1 MSIKNPSKI
10 SINTQISTKKWENIM
25 QLVVLF
31 LGLVLINILAQHYF
45 FRLDL
50 TAEKRYTITESSR
63 NILKNLEEPVFIEIY
78 LEGELNSSFK
88 RLQKS
93 VKETLQEFSMYAGKN
108 IQFTFINPE
117 QVSSNPEEQN
127 RYYKQLA
134 NRGIQPTTVFE
145 TVQGKKVQKLIFP
158 SAIISYK
165 NKEKPV
171 LLLKGNRTASPQEQL
186 NQSIENIEYELIS
199 AIQKLS
205 KKQKNSI
212 AFIEGHDELSNDRLI
227 SLTQTLSE
235 NCIVERLNLNE
246 NLTNSFK
253 LENDKSKIAQNS
265 TQNPIQNLLQY
276 DAIVIAKPT
285 LSYTDNDRYQLDQ
298 YLMNGGKLLFFID
311 QVQMNLDSI
320 AQGGTYTFAYNLGL
334 NEMIFRYGVRVNQDL
349 LQDTQSGQILVNVGQ
364 MGNKANVQPIPF
376 PYYATTASF
385 STHPITKNM
394 DALLFK
400 FVSTLDSVKAEG
412 IIQTPLIFSSQYSR
426 IKKVPTLIS
435 LDELKQDLNPKLY
448 QTSNLPV
455 AYLLEGEFTS
465 AFKGRFPPSGFSETD
480 FIQKG
485 KDSKVLVV
493 GDGDLLSNDFDRRT
507 RQPLPIGYDEVSK
520 NTYSNQEFFLN
531 TLSYMLDEGGIIT
544 SRTKEFEIR
553 PLDTFKVQ
561 DEKSYWQFL
570 NLVVPN
576 VIVLV
581 FGLSWYFWR
590 KRKYS

>member
-1 MSIKNPSKI
+1 MPIQDNSKPSSKLR
-10 SINTQISTKKWENIM
+10 INTRKWENSM
-25 QLVVLF
+25 QLVVVF
-31 LGLVLINILAQHYF
+31 LGLILINILAQHYF

-50 TAEKRYTITESSR
+50 TSEKRYTITESSK

-93 VKETLQEFSMYAGKN
+93 IKETLQEFSMYAGKN

-117 QVSSNPEEQN
+117 QISSNPEEQN
-127 RYYKQLA
+127 RYYKQLSD
-134 NRGIQPTTVFE
+134 RGVQPTTVFE

-158 SAIISYK
+158 SAIVSYK

-205 KKQKNSI
+205 KKQKSSV
-212 AFIEGHDELSNDRLI
+212 AFIEGHNELSNDRLI
-227 SLTQTLSE
+227 SLTQMLSE
-235 NCIVERLNLNE
+235 NYIVEKVNLNE
-246 NLTNSFK
+246 NLSSSFK
-253 LENDKSKIAQNS
+253 NKN
-265 TQNPIQNLLQY
+265 NPIQNLLQY

-298 YLMNGGKLLFFID
+298 YLMNGGRLLFFID

-320 AQGGTYTFAYNLGL
+320 AQYGTYAFAYDLGL

-349 LQDTQSGQILVNVGQ
+349 LQDTQAGQILVNVGQ
-364 MGNKANVQPIPF
+364 MGNKANIQAIPF

-400 FVSTLDSVKAEG
+400 FVSTLDSIKADG
-412 IIQTPLIFSSQYSR
+412 IAKTPLVFSSGYAR

-435 LDELKQDLNPKLY
+435 LDELKLDLNPKLY
-448 QTSNLPV
+448 QTANIPV

-465 AFKGRFPPSGFSETD
+465 AFQGRFPPTGFSEKD

-507 RQPLPIGYDEVSK
+507 RQPLPIGYDEISK

-553 PLDTFKVQ
+553 PLDTFKIQ
-561 DEKSYWQFL
+561 EEKSYWQFL

-576 VIVLV
+576 VIIVV
-581 FGLSWYFWR
+581 FGLVWYFWR
-590 KRKYS
+590 RKKYA

>member
-1 MSIKNPSKI
+1 MAIKSSPKTSITTKI
-10 SINTQISTKKWENIM
+10 NTKKWENIL
-25 QLVVLF
+25 QLVILF
-31 LGLVLINILAQHYF
+31 LGLLLINILAQNYF

-50 TAEKRYTITESSR
+50 TAEKRYTITESSKT
-63 NILKNLEEPVFIEIY
+63 ILENLEEPIYIEIY

-117 QVSSNPEEQN
+117 QVSSNPDEQN
-127 RYYKQLA
+127 RYYKQLSD
-134 NRGIQPTTVFE
+134 RGIQPTTVFE

-158 SAIISYK
+158 SAIVSYK
-165 NKEKPV
+165 NKEKAV

-205 KKQKNSI
+205 KKQKSNV

-227 SLTQTLSE
+227 SLTQALSE
-235 NCIVERLNLNE
+235 NYIVERLNLNQ
-246 NLTNSFK
+246 NITNSLQSDNK
-253 LENDKSKIAQNS
+253 TSK
-265 TQNPIQNLLQY
+265 NPIQNLSQY

-320 AQGGTYTFAYNLGL
+320 AQGGTYAFAYNLGL
-334 NEMIFRYGVRVNQDL
+334 NEMIFRYGVRINQDL

-364 MGNKANVQPIPF
+364 MGNNANVQRAIF

-394 DALLFK
+394 DALMFK
-400 FVSTLDSVKAEG
+400 FVSTLDSVKADG
-412 IIQTPLIFSSQYSR
+412 ITQTPLVFSSQYSR

-435 LDELKQDLNPKLY
+435 LDELKLDLNPKLY
-448 QTSNLPV
+448 QTANIPV

-465 AFKGRFPPSGFSETD
+465 AFQGRFPPEGFSEKE

-507 RQPLPIGYDEVSK
+507 RQPLPIGYDEMSK

-553 PLDTFKVQ
+553 PLDTFKIQ
-561 DEKSYWQFL
+561 EEKSYWQFL

-576 VIVLV
+576 VIILV
-581 FGLSWYFWR
+581 FGLAWYFWR
-590 KRKYS
+590 KKKYS

>member
-1 MSIKNPSKI
+1 MSSQNSQNFSSKFQ
-10 SINTQISTKKWENIM
+10 INTRKWENIM

-31 LGLVLINILAQHYF
+31 LGLILINILAQNYF

-50 TAEKRYTITESSR
+50 TSEKRYTITESSKT
-63 NILKNLEEPVFIEIY
+63 ILKNLEEPVYIEIY

-117 QVSSNPEEQN
+117 QISSNPEEQN
-127 RYYKQLA
+127 RYYKQLSD
-134 NRGIQPTTVFE
+134 RGIQPTTVFE

-158 SAIISYK
+158 SAIVSYK

-205 KKQKNSI
+205 KKQKSSV
-212 AFIEGHDELSNDRLI
+212 AFIEGHGELSNDRLI
-227 SLTQTLSE
+227 SLTQALSE
-235 NCIVERLNLNE
+235 NYIVEKVNLNE
-246 NLTNSFK
+246 NLINSSK
-253 LENDKSKIAQNS
+253 NKS
-265 TQNPIQNLLQY
+265 NPVQNLLQY
-276 DAIVIAKPT
+276 DAVVIAKPT

-320 AQGGTYTFAYNLGL
+320 AQGGTYAFAYNLGL

-400 FVSTLDSVKAEG
+400 FVSTLDSVKADG
-412 IIQTPLIFSSQYSR
+412 ITQTPLIFSSQYAR

-435 LDELKQDLNPKLY
+435 LDELKLDLNPKLY
-448 QTSNLPV
+448 QTANIPV

-465 AFKGRFPPSGFSETD
+465 AFQGRFPPEGFSEKE

-507 RQPLPIGYDEVSK
+507 RQPLPIGYDEISK

-544 SRTKEFEIR
+544 SRSKEFEIR
-553 PLDTFKVQ
+553 PLDTFKIQ
-561 DEKSYWQFL
+561 EEKSYWQFL

-576 VIVLV
+576 VIILV
-581 FGLSWYFWR
+581 FGLAWYFWR
-590 KRKYS
+590 KRKYT

>member
-1 MSIKNPSKI
+1 MAIKSSPKI
-10 SINTQISTKKWENIM
+10 SINTKKWENIM

-31 LGLVLINILAQHYF
+31 LGLILINIIAQNYF

-50 TAEKRYTITESSR
+50 TAEKRYTITESSKT
-63 NILKNLEEPVFIEIY
+63 ILKNLEEPVYIEIY

-93 VKETLQEFSMYAGKN
+93 VKETLQEFSMYGGKN

-117 QVSSNPEEQN
+117 QISNNPEEQN
-127 RYYKQLA
+127 RYYKQLSD
-134 NRGIQPTTVFE
+134 RGIQPTTVFE

-158 SAIISYK
+158 SAIVSYK

-205 KKQKNSI
+205 KKQKSSV

-227 SLTQTLSE
+227 SLTQSLSE
-235 NCIVERLNLNE
+235 NYIVERLNLNE
-246 NLTNSFK
+246 NLTTSFQSNNK
-253 LENDKSKIAQNS
+253 
-265 TQNPIQNLLQY
+265 NPVQNLSQY
-276 DAIVIAKPT
+276 DAIVVAKPT

-311 QVQMNLDSI
+311 QIQMNLDSI
-320 AQGGTYTFAYNLGL
+320 AQGGTYAFAYNLGL
-334 NEMIFRYGVRVNQDL
+334 NEMIFRYGVRVNQNL

-364 MGNKANVQPIPF
+364 MGNNANIQAIPF

-394 DALLFK
+394 DALMFK
-400 FVSTLDSVKAEG
+400 FASTLDSVKADG
-412 IIQTPLIFSSQYSR
+412 ITQTPLVFSSQYSK
-426 IKKVPTLIS
+426 IKKIPTLIS
-435 LDELKQDLNPKLY
+435 LDELKLDLNPKLY

-455 AYLLEGEFTS
+455 AYLLEGEFSS

-493 GDGDLLSNDFDRRT
+493 GDGDLLSNDFDRKT

-520 NTYSNQEFFLN
+520 NTYSNQEFLLN
-531 TLSYMLDEGGIIT
+531 TLAYMLDEGGIIT

-553 PLDTFKVQ
+553 PLDTFKIQ
-561 DEKSYWQFL
+561 EEKSYWQFL

-576 VIVLV
+576 LIILF
-581 FGLSWYFWR
+581 FGLAWYFWR
-590 KRKYS
+590 KKKYS

>member
-1 MSIKNPSKI
+1 MPIQDNSKPSSKLR
-10 SINTQISTKKWENIM
+10 INTRKWENSM
-25 QLVVLF
+25 QLVVVF
-31 LGLVLINILAQHYF
+31 LGLILINILAHHYF

-50 TAEKRYTITESSR
+50 TSEKRYTITESSK

-93 VKETLQEFSMYAGKN
+93 IKETLQEFSMYAGKN

-117 QVSSNPEEQN
+117 QISSNPEEQN
-127 RYYKQLA
+127 RYYKQLSD
-134 NRGIQPTTVFE
+134 RGVQPTTVFE

-158 SAIISYK
+158 SAIVSYK

-205 KKQKNSI
+205 KKQKSSV
-212 AFIEGHDELSNDRLI
+212 AFIEGHNELSNDRLI

-235 NCIVERLNLNE
+235 NYIVEKVNLNE
-246 NLTNSFK
+246 NLSSSFK
-253 LENDKSKIAQNS
+253 NKN
-265 TQNPIQNLLQY
+265 NPIQKLLQY

-320 AQGGTYTFAYNLGL
+320 AQSGTYAFAYDLGL

-349 LQDTQSGQILVNVGQ
+349 LQDTQAGQILVNVGQ
-364 MGNKANVQPIPF
+364 MGNKANIQAIPF

-385 STHPITKNM
+385 STHPITKSM
-394 DALLFK
+394 DALMFK
-400 FVSTLDSVKAEG
+400 FVSTLDSVKADG
-412 IIQTPLIFSSQYSR
+412 IIQVPLVFSSGYAR

-435 LDELKQDLNPKLY
+435 LDELKLDLNPKLY
-448 QTSNLPV
+448 QASNIPV

-465 AFKGRFPPSGFSETD
+465 AFQGRFPPTGFSEKE

-485 KDSKVLVV
+485 KDSKILVV

-507 RQPLPIGYDEVSK
+507 RQPLPIGYDEISK

-553 PLDTFKVQ
+553 PLDTFKIQ
-561 DEKSYWQFL
+561 EEKSYWQFL

-576 VIVLV
+576 VIIVV
-581 FGLSWYFWR
+581 FGLVWYFWR
-590 KRKYS
+590 RKKYA

>member
-1 MSIKNPSKI
+1 MSIQTP
-10 SINTQISTKKWENIM
+10 SINTKKWENIF

-31 LGLVLINILAQHYF
+31 LGLLLINILAQNYF

-50 TAEKRYTITESSR
+50 TAEKRYTITESSKT
-63 NILKNLEEPVFIEIY
+63 ILENLEEPVYIEIY

-93 VKETLQEFSMYAGKN
+93 VKETLQEFSMYGGKN

-127 RYYKQLA
+127 RYYKQLSD
-134 NRGIQPTTVFE
+134 RGIQPTTVFE

-158 SAIISYK
+158 SAIVSYK
-165 NKEKPV
+165 NKEKAV

-205 KKQKNSI
+205 KKQKSSI
-212 AFIEGHDELSNDRLI
+212 AFIEGHGELSNDRLI

-235 NCIVERLNLNE
+235 NYIVERLNLNQ
-246 NLTNSFK
+246 NITNSLQSNK
-253 LENDKSKIAQNS
+253 
-265 TQNPIQNLLQY
+265 NPVQNLAQY
-276 DAIVIAKPT
+276 DAIVVAKPT

-349 LQDTQSGQILVNVGQ
+349 LQDTQSGQILVNVGK
-364 MGNKANVQPIPF
+364 MGNNANVQPAPF

-394 DALLFK
+394 DALMFK
-400 FVSTLDSVKAEG
+400 FVSTLDSVKADG
-412 IIQTPLIFSSQYSR
+412 ITQTPLVFSSQYAR

-435 LDELKQDLNPKLY
+435 LDELKLDLNPKLY
-448 QTSNLPV
+448 QTANIPV
-455 AYLLEGEFTS
+455 AYLLEGEFSS
-465 AFKGRFPPSGFSETD
+465 AFQGRFPPEGFSENE
-480 FIQKG
+480 FIKKG

-507 RQPLPIGYDEVSK
+507 RQPLPIGYDEISK

-553 PLDTFKVQ
+553 PLDTFKIQ
-561 DEKSYWQFL
+561 EEKSYWQFL
-570 NLVVPN
+570 NLVIPN
-576 VIVLV
+576 IIILV
-581 FGLSWYFWR
+581 FGLAWYFWR
-590 KRKYS
+590 KKKYS

>member
-1 MSIKNPSKI
+1 MAIQSSSKFQ
-10 SINTQISTKKWENIM
+10 INTKKWENIM

-31 LGLVLINILAQHYF
+31 LGLILINILAQNYF

-50 TAEKRYTITESSR
+50 TAEKRYTITESSKT
-63 NILKNLEEPVFIEIY
+63 ILENLEEPVFIEIY

-93 VKETLQEFSMYAGKN
+93 VKETLEEFSMYAGKN

-127 RYYKQLA
+127 RYYQQLA
-134 NRGIQPTTVFE
+134 NRGVQPTTVFE

-158 SAIISYK
+158 SAIVSYK

-205 KKQKNSI
+205 KKQKSSV
-212 AFIEGHDELSNDRLI
+212 AFIEGHGELSNDRLI

-235 NCIVERLNLNE
+235 NYIVERVNLNE
-246 NLTNSFK
+246 NLANSFK
-253 LENDKSKIAQNS
+253 SENSKNNKTAQS
-265 TQNPIQNLLQY
+265 PIQNLLQY

-320 AQGGTYTFAYNLGL
+320 AQGGTYAFAYNLGL

-364 MGNKANVQPIPF
+364 MGNKANVTPIPF
-376 PYYATTASF
+376 PYYATTGSF

-394 DALLFK
+394 DALMFK
-400 FVSTLDSVKAEG
+400 FVSTLDSVKADG
-412 IIQTPLIFSSQYSR
+412 IVQTPLVFSSQYSK

-448 QTSNLPV
+448 QNSNIPV
-455 AYLLEGEFTS
+455 AYLLEGEFSS
-465 AFKGRFPPSGFSETD
+465 AFKGRFPPSGFDEKD
-480 FIQKG
+480 FIKKG

-507 RQPLPIGYDEVSK
+507 RQPLPIGYDEISK

-544 SRTKEFEIR
+544 SRTKDFEIR

-561 DEKSYWQFL
+561 EEKSYWQFL

-576 VIVLV
+576 LIILV
-581 FGLSWYFWR
+581 FGLGWYFWR
-590 KRKYS
+590 KKKYA

>member
-10 SINTQISTKKWENIM
+10 SINTQINTKKWENIV

-31 LGLVLINILAQHYF
+31 LGLLLINILAQNYF

-50 TAEKRYTITESSR
+50 TAEKRYTITESSKT
-63 NILKNLEEPVFIEIY
+63 ILENLEEPVFIEIY

-117 QVSSNPEEQN
+117 QISNNPEEQN
-127 RYYKQLA
+127 RYYQQLA
-134 NRGIQPTTVFE
+134 SRGIQPTTVFE
-145 TVQGKKVQKLIFP
+145 TVQGKKVEKLIFP
-158 SAIISYK
+158 SAIVSYK

-205 KKQKNSI
+205 KKQKSSV
-212 AFIEGHDELSNDRLI
+212 AFIEGHGELSNDRLI
-227 SLTQTLSE
+227 SLIQTLSE
-235 NCIVERLNLNE
+235 NYIVERLNLNE
-246 NLTNSFK
+246 NITNSLQSDNK
-253 LENDKSKIAQNS
+253 TGK
-265 TQNPIQNLLQY
+265 NPIQNLLQY

-364 MGNKANVQPIPF
+364 MGNNANVQPVPF

-394 DALLFK
+394 DALMFK
-400 FVSTLDSVKAEG
+400 FVSTLDSVKAAG
-412 IIQTPLIFSSQYSR
+412 ITQTPLVFSSGYAR

-435 LDELKQDLNPKLY
+435 LDELKLDLNPKLY
-448 QTSNLPV
+448 QTANIPV

-465 AFKGRFPPSGFSETD
+465 AFQGRFPPEGFSEKE

-507 RQPLPIGYDEVSK
+507 RQPLPIGYDEISK

-531 TLSYMLDEGGIIT
+531 TLSYILDEGGIIT

-553 PLDTFKVQ
+553 PLDTFKIQ
-561 DEKSYWQFL
+561 EEKSYWQFL

-576 VIVLV
+576 VIILV
-581 FGLSWYFWR
+581 FGLAWYFWR
-590 KRKYS
+590 KKKYS

>member
-1 MSIKNPSKI
+1 MPTPTNLKSSSKI
-10 SINTQISTKKWENIM
+10 SINTRKWENIM

-31 LGLVLINILAQHYF
+31 LGLILINILAQNHF

-50 TAEKRYTITESSR
+50 TSEKRYTITESSKT
-63 NILKNLEEPVFIEIY
+63 ILKNLEEPVYIEIY

-117 QVSSNPEEQN
+117 QFSSNPEEQS

-158 SAIISYK
+158 SAIVSYK

-205 KKQKNSI
+205 KKQKSSV
-212 AFIEGHDELSNDRLI
+212 AFIEGHGELSNDRLI

-235 NCIVERLNLNE
+235 NYIVERLNLNE

-253 LENDKSKIAQNS
+253 SDNKTQNS
-265 TQNPIQNLLQY
+265 TQNPIQDLSQY

-320 AQGGTYTFAYNLGL
+320 AQGGTYAFAYNLGL
-334 NEMIFRYGVRVNQDL
+334 NEMIFRYGVRVNQNL

-364 MGNKANVQPIPF
+364 MGNKANIQPIPF

-394 DALLFK
+394 DALMFK
-400 FVSTLDSVKAEG
+400 FVSTLDSVKADG
-412 IIQTPLIFSSQYSR
+412 IIQTPLVFSSQYAR

-435 LDELKQDLNPKLY
+435 LDELKLDLNPKLY

-465 AFKGRFPPSGFSETD
+465 AFKGRFPPSGFSEKD

-485 KDSKVLVV
+485 NDSKVLVV

-507 RQPLPIGYDEVSK
+507 RQPLPIGYDEISK

-544 SRTKEFEIR
+544 SRTKDFEIR

-561 DEKSYWQFL
+561 EEKSYWQFL

-576 VIVLV
+576 VIILV
-581 FGLSWYFWR
+581 FGLGWYFWR
-590 KRKYS
+590 KKKYA

>member
-1 MSIKNPSKI
+1 MSEKNSNTPSFQ
-10 SINTQISTKKWENIM
+10 INTKKWENAM

-31 LGLVLINILAQHYF
+31 LGLVLINILAQSYF

-50 TAEKRYTITESSR
+50 TAEKRYTITESSKE
-63 NILKNLEEPVFIEIY
+63 ILENLEEPVFIEIY
-78 LEGELNSSFK
+78 LEGELNASFK

-93 VKETLQEFSMYAGKN
+93 VKETLQEFEVYAGSN

-117 QVSSNPEEQN
+117 EVSSNPEEQS
-127 RYYKQLA
+127 RYYQQLA
-134 NRGIQPTTVFE
+134 SRGVQPTTVFE
-145 TVQGKKVQKLIFP
+145 TVQGKKVEKLIFP
-158 SAIISYK
+158 SAIVSYK

-205 KKQKNSI
+205 KKEKSSI
-212 AFIEGHDELSNDRLI
+212 AFVEGHGELSNDRLI
-227 SLTQTLSE
+227 SLSQTLSE
-235 NCIVERLNLNE
+235 NYIVERLNLNE
-246 NLTNSFK
+246 NLSNS
-253 LENDKSKIAQNS
+253 LNSK
-265 TQNPIQNLLQY
+265 TQNPIQSLSKY
-276 DAIVIAKPT
+276 DAIVVAKPN

-320 AQGGTYTFAYNLGL
+320 AQGGTYAFAYNLGL

-364 MGNKANVQPIPF
+364 RGNQSNVQPIPF
-376 PYYATTASF
+376 PYYATTGSF

-394 DALLFK
+394 DALMFK
-400 FVSTLDSVKAEG
+400 FVSTLDSVKADG
-412 IIQTPLIFSSQYSR
+412 IVKTPLIFSSQYSR

-435 LDELKQDLNPKLY
+435 LDELREDLNPKLY
-448 QTSNLPV
+448 QTSTIPL
-455 AYLLEGEFTS
+455 AYLLEGEFKS
-465 AFKGRFPPSGFSETD
+465 AFQGRFPPSGFSQDD

-493 GDGDLLSNDFDRRT
+493 GDGDLLSNGFDRRT
-507 RQPLPIGYDEVSK
+507 RQPLPMGYDEVSK
-520 NTYSNQEFFLN
+520 NTYSNEEFLTN
-531 TLSYMLDEGGIIT
+531 ALAYMLDEGGIIT
-544 SRTKEFEIR
+544 SRTKDFEIR
-553 PLDTFKVQ
+553 PLDTFKIQ
-561 DEKSYWQFL
+561 EEKSYWQFL
-570 NLVVPN
+570 NLVLPN
-576 VIVLV
+576 LIIIV
-581 FGLSWYFWR
+581 FGLGWYFWR

>member
-1 MSIKNPSKI
+1 MASKI
-10 SINTQISTKKWENIM
+10 SINTRKWESLM

-31 LGLVLINILAQHYF
+31 LGLILINVLAQNYF

-50 TAEKRYTITESSR
+50 TAEKRYSITESSK
-63 NILKNLEEPVFIEIY
+63 NILENLEEPVFIEIY

-117 QVSSNPEEQN
+117 KISSNPEEQN
-127 RYYKQLA
+127 RYYQQLA
-134 NRGIQPTTVFE
+134 NRGVQPTTVFE

-165 NKEKPV
+165 NKEKPI

-205 KKQKNSI
+205 KKQKSSV
-212 AFIEGHDELSNDRLI
+212 AFVEGHGELSNDRLI

-235 NCIVERLNLNE
+235 SYIIERVNLNE
-246 NLTNSFK
+246 NLKNSFISD
-253 LENDKSKIAQNS
+253 NNS
-265 TQNPIQNLLQY
+265 SNNPIKNLLQY

-334 NEMIFRYGVRVNQDL
+334 NEMIFRYGVRVNQNL
-349 LQDTQSGQILVNVGQ
+349 LQDTQSGKILVNVGQ
-364 MGNKANVQPIPF
+364 MGNKANVQAIPF

-394 DALLFK
+394 DALMFK
-400 FVSTLDSVKAEG
+400 FVSTLDSVKADG
-412 IIQTPLIFSSQYSR
+412 ITQTPLVFSSQYAR

-435 LDELKQDLNPKLY
+435 LDELKLDLNPKLY
-448 QTSNLPV
+448 QTPNIPV
-455 AYLLEGEFTS
+455 AYLLEGEFNS
-465 AFKGRFPPSGFSETD
+465 AFKGRFPPSGFSEKD

-507 RQPLPIGYDEVSK
+507 RQPLPIGYDQISK

-531 TLSYMLDEGGIIT
+531 SLAYMLDEGGIIT
-544 SRTKEFEIR
+544 SRSKEFEIR
-553 PLDTFKVQ
+553 PLDTFKIQ
-561 DEKSYWQFL
+561 EEKSYWQFL

-576 VIVLV
+576 LIILI
-581 FGLSWYFWR
+581 FGLGWYFWR
-590 KRKYS
+590 KKKYS

>member
-1 MSIKNPSKI
+1 
-10 SINTQISTKKWENIM
+10 M

-31 LGLVLINILAQHYF
+31 LGLILINIVAQNHF

-50 TAEKRYTITESSR
+50 TAEKRYTITESSKE
-63 NILKNLEEPVFIEIY
+63 ILQNLEEPVFIEIY

-93 VKETLQEFSMYAGKN
+93 IKETLQEFSMYAGKN
-108 IQFTFINPE
+108 IQFAFINPE
-117 QVSSNPEEQN
+117 EVSSNPEEQS

-158 SAIISYK
+158 SAIVSYK

-205 KKQKNSI
+205 KKQKSNI
-212 AFIEGHDELSNDRLI
+212 AFVEGHDELSNDRLI

-235 NCIVERLNLNE
+235 NYIVERLNLN
-246 NLTNSFK
+246 
-253 LENDKSKIAQNS
+253 
-265 TQNPIQNLLQY
+265 QNLSNSLNSEAKNPVQNLSKY
-276 DAIVIAKPT
+276 DAIVVAKPT

-320 AQGGTYTFAYNLGL
+320 AQGGTYAFAYNLGL

-349 LQDTQSGQILVNVGQ
+349 LQDSQAGQILVNVGQ
-364 MGNKANVQPIPF
+364 RGNQANVQPFPF
-376 PYYATTASF
+376 PYYATTGSF

-394 DALLFK
+394 DALMFK
-400 FVSTLDSVKAEG
+400 FVNTLDSVKADG
-412 IIQTPLIFSSQYSR
+412 IAKTPLIFSSQYSR

-435 LDELKQDLNPKLY
+435 LDELREDLNPKLY
-448 QTSNLPV
+448 QTSNIPI
-455 AYLLEGEFTS
+455 AYLLEGEFKS
-465 AFKGRFPPSGFSETD
+465 AFQGRFPPAGFSQQD
-480 FIQKG
+480 FVQKG
-485 KDSKVLVV
+485 KDAKVLVV
-493 GDGDLLSNDFDRRT
+493 GDGDLLSNGFDRRT
-507 RQPLPIGYDEVSK
+507 RQPLPIGYDEISK
-520 NTYSNQEFFLN
+520 NTYSNEEFVLN
-531 TLSYMLDEGGIIT
+531 TLAYMLDEGGIIT
-544 SRTKEFEIR
+544 SRTKDFAIR
-553 PLDTFKVQ
+553 PLDTFKIQ
-561 DEKSYWQFL
+561 EEKSYWQFL
-570 NLVVPN
+570 NLVLPN
-576 VIVLV
+576 LIIIV
-581 FGLSWYFWR
+581 FGLGWYFWR
-590 KRKYS
+590 KKKYS

>member
-1 MSIKNPSKI
+1 MAIQSSPKFL
-10 SINTQISTKKWENIM
+10 INTKKWENIM
-25 QLVVLF
+25 RLVVLF
-31 LGLVLINILAQHYF
+31 LGLILINILAQHYF

-50 TAEKRYTITESSR
+50 TSEKRYTITESSK
-63 NILKNLEEPVFIEIY
+63 NILENLEEPVFIEIY

-93 VKETLQEFSMYAGKN
+93 VKETLQEFSMYGGKN

-117 QVSSNPEEQN
+117 QVSTNPEEQN
-127 RYYKQLA
+127 RYYQQLA

-158 SAIISYK
+158 SAIVSYK

-205 KKQKNSI
+205 KKQKSSI

-235 NCIVERLNLNE
+235 NYIVERLNLNE
-246 NLTNSFK
+246 NLKNYLNNS
-253 LENDKSKIAQNS
+253 N
-265 TQNPIQNLLQY
+265 QNPIQNLSQY

-320 AQGGTYTFAYNLGL
+320 AQGGTYAFAYNLGL

-364 MGNKANVQPIPF
+364 MGNNANVQRAIF

-394 DALLFK
+394 DALMFK
-400 FVSTLDSVKAEG
+400 FVSTLDSVKADG
-412 IIQTPLIFSSQYSR
+412 ITQTPLVFSSQYSK

-465 AFKGRFPPSGFSETD
+465 AFKGRFPPSGFSEKD

-561 DEKSYWQFL
+561 EEKSYWQFL

-581 FGLSWYFWR
+581 FGLAWYFWR
-590 KRKYS
+590 KKKYA